1 MGKNLTIGD
10 SWAMQG
16 AVKSDPSKAA
26 ITILVVEG

>member
-1 MGKNLTIGD
+1 MNDVLVIGD

-26 ITILVVEG
+26 DAILAVER